1 MEIRDVA
8 ELMNRTARTQDGA
21 RVGQLHPAR
30 PSDNSLLAVDLVEL
44 QPGASTSLSAAAEEQ
59 VVFVLSG
66 SGEAGTAAGG
76 TTVRLQAN
84 SLLRTTQ
91 GEAHRV
97 RNTGSDTL
105 RLLVVTS
112 LIAWSPRALGLAVE
126 PATARTESR
135 AADSRVEVSASTP
148 TPAPAATPVEHAPSA
163 PPQAETPARPART
176 PEPTPAAAPVPPAP
190 EVAPSA
196 TSTPTPAQE
205 EEAPRPDISGLV
217 KRASELPQSTR
228 PERKRIAEPPPAPE
242 ETAVEA
248 APQEEE
254 EEAPSNLMELLAV
267 FDGGS
272 RGNPGQGYGS
282 FLVQSPGRKPVIRRL
297 EFGDNYTNNQ
307 AEYDT
312 LIGCLNYI
320 IERLEITNRSPEQVQ
335 LEIKTDSDL
344 VANQLLGTF
353 KVKDAGLRKR
363 HTQALEL
370 LDRFALWSIEWHPR
384 EESVRLLGH

>member
-8 ELMNRTARTQDGA
+8 ELMNRAARTQDGA

-44 QPGASTSLSAAAEEQ
+44 QPGASTSLSAAEEQ

-66 SGEAGTAAGG
+66 SGEASTASGG
-76 TTVRLQAN
+76 TTVRLRAN

-91 GEAHRV
+91 GEAHRLL
-97 RNTGSDTL
+97 NTGSDTL

-112 LIAWSPRALGLAVE
+112 LIAWSSRALGVRGEDA
-126 PATARTESR
+126 PARTESR
-135 AADSRVEVSASTP
+135 AAGPGVEVSASTP
-148 TPAPAATPVEHAPSA
+148 TPAPAATTLEPAPS
-163 PPQAETPARPART
+163 PPSQAETPARPART
-176 PEPTPAAAPVPPAP
+176 TEPAPAAVPVTEAP
-190 EVAPSA
+190 ETAPEAA
-196 TSTPTPAQE
+196 TPGQE
-205 EEAPRPDISGLV
+205 AEAPRPDISGLV

-228 PERKRIAEPPPAPE
+228 PDRKRIPEPPPAPE
-242 ETAVEA
+242 ETAAEA

-282 FLVQSPGRKPVIRRL
+282 FLVQSPGRKPVIKRL

-307 AEYDT
+307 AEYDS

-320 IERLEITNRSPEQVQ
+320 IERLEITNRSPDQVQ

-363 HTQALEL
+363 HAQALEL
-370 LDRFALWSIEWHPR
+370 LDRFAMWSIEWHPR